1 MNFFQ
6 RLEYRARE
14 IDSLLCVGLDPR
26 AKAADSAR
34 DECFRVIETTS
45 EFALAFK
52 PNAAFFE
59 AFGAEGVAALKK
71 VIAHVPPDIPVILD
85 AKRGDI
91 ADTAEAYATAAFDE
105 LGAQAITLNPYL
117 GGEALQPFLARSER
131 GA

>member
-1 MNFFQ
+1 MNFFE

-26 AKAADSAR
+26 AKHAAAAR
-34 DECFRVIETTS
+34 EECLRLIEITS

-59 AFGAEGVAALKK
+59 AFGAEGAAALKE
-71 VIAHVPPDIPVILD
+71 VIAHVPPAIPVILD

-91 ADTAEAYATAAFDE
+91 ADTAAAYATAGFDR
-105 LGAQAITLNPYL
+105 LGAHALTINPYL
-117 GGEALQPFLARSER
+117 GGEALKPFF
-131 GA
+131 